1 MSQISDNNKRIAKNT
16 VYLYFRMLIMVLV
29 SLYTSRIILKTLGVS
44 DFGVYNVMGGII
56 GMLGYVNTL
65 LSGGTSRF
73 LTIGLGKKDM
83 TRLKLIFSTSFT
95 LCVASSLL
103 ILLLGETIGLWFVNT
118 QLNIA
123 PARMEAANWVY
134 QCALFSSAL
143 TVIQTIF
150 TASIISHEKMSIYAY
165 MSILDVIFK
174 LSIVFILLW
183 FNFDKLKLYAL
194 LMFIVNV
201 IVFSVYYL
209 YCKLNFEEIKVKLSF
224 NKELFKEMFSYSS
237 WNMVGGF
244 SNVLNNYGINVLL
257 NIFFGTIVNASRGVA
272 LQVNNL
278 VQQFYSNFQM
288 ASRPQIMKYYA
299 QGKIVDMTSL
309 IINNSKY
316 CSLILLCPIIPIFIY
331 VDKLLYIWLGQ
342 VPEYSASF
350 VRITLIF
357 TFLSSIDAP
366 VGMGIHAVGKMKLP
380 NCTTAIVNLLIFPL
394 IYLII
399 KLGAN
404 PVVSYSFIVTALPIN
419 LCIDLLILKSYI
431 GFPVMTFIRKVLI
444 SITYVAM
451 VGAILPIVVSYLLPD
466 TAAMTIIK
474 CIISAVYV
482 AIIIFFLGLS
492 ESMRDKVLIKL
503 KIKYKNKVK
512 SAKDD

>member
-1 MSQISDNNKRIAKNT
+1 MFFNINYMSQISDNNKRIAKNT
-16 VYLYFRMLIMVLV
+16 VYLYFRMLVTVLV
-29 SLYTSRIILKTLGVS
+29 SLYTSRIILKTLGIS
-44 DFGVYNVMGGII
+44 DFGVCNVMGGII
-56 GMLGYVNTL
+56 GMLGYVNSL
-65 LSGGTSRF
+65 LAGGTSRF
-73 LTIGLGKKDM
+73 LTIELGKNDLP
-83 TRLKLIFSTSFT
+83 RLKLTFSTSFT

-118 QLNIA
+118 QLNIDS
-123 PARMEAANWVY
+123 ARMEAANWVY

-143 TVIQTIF
+143 TVIQTVF

-165 MSILDVIFK
+165 MSILDVVFK
-174 LSIVFILLW
+174 LGIVFMLLW
-183 FNFDKLKLYAL
+183 FDYDKLKLYAL
-194 LMFIVNV
+194 LMFIVNA
-201 IVFSVYYL
+201 IVFIVYYL
-209 YCKLNFEEIKVKLSF
+209 YCKLNFEEISTSIALD
-224 NKELFKEMFSYSS
+224 KELFNKMFSYSS

-244 SNVLNNYGINVLL
+244 SNVLNNYGINILL

-299 QGKIVDMTSL
+299 QGKIADMSNL
-309 IINNSKY
+309 IVNNSKY

-331 VDKLLYIWLGQ
+331 VDQLLHIWLDQ
-342 VPEYSASF
+342 VPEYSSSF

-394 IYLII
+394 VYLII

-404 PVVSYSFIVTALPIN
+404 PVVSYSFIITALPIN
-419 LCIDLLILKSYI
+419 LCIDLLILRSYT
-431 GFPVMTFIRKVLI
+431 GFSVMTFMRKVLFP
-444 SITYVAM
+444 ITYIAL
-451 VGAILPIVVSYLLPD
+451 VGTIIPIVVSYLLPD
-466 TAAMTIIK
+466 TTAMTIIK
-474 CIISAVYV
+474 CIISAIYV
-482 AIIIFFLGLS
+482 AVIIFFLGIS
-492 ESMRDKVLIKL
+492 ESIRKKILIKL
-503 KIKYKNKVK
+503 KFKYKN
-512 SAKDD
+512 

>member
-1 MSQISDNNKRIAKNT
+1 MSNQTSDNNKRIAKNT
-16 VYLYFRMLIMVLV
+16 VYLYFRMMVTVLV
-29 SLYTSRIILKTLGVS
+29 SLYTSRVILKTLGVS

-73 LTIGLGKKDM
+73 LTIGLGKNDM
-83 TRLKLIFSTSFT
+83 PRLKLIFSTSFT
-95 LCVASSLL
+95 LCVASAVL

-118 QLNIA
+118 QLNID

-143 TVIQTIF
+143 TVIQTMF

-165 MSILDVIFK
+165 MSILDVVFK
-174 LSIVFILLW
+174 LGIVFMLLW
-183 FNFDKLKLYAL
+183 FDFDKLKLYAL
-194 LMFIVNV
+194 LMFVVNV

-209 YCKLNFEEIKVKLSF
+209 YCKLSFEEIKTSLSL
-224 NKELFKEMFSYSS
+224 NRELFKEMFSYSS
-237 WNMVGGF
+237 WNMIGGF
-244 SNVLNNYGINVLL
+244 SGVLNNYGINILL

-288 ASRPQIMKYYA
+288 ASQPQIMKYYA
-299 QGKIVDMTSL
+299 QGKIADMSHL
-309 IINNSKY
+309 IVNNSKY

-342 VPEYSASF
+342 VPEYSSSF
-350 VRITLIF
+350 VRITLIY
-357 TFLSSIDAP
+357 TFLCSIDAP

-380 NCTTAIVNLLIFPL
+380 NCTTAIVNFLNFP
-394 IYLII
+394 IVYLVI

-404 PVVSYSFIVTALPIN
+404 PIVSYCFTLTALPIN
-419 LCIDLLILKSYI
+419 ICIDLFILKRYTGFAVTDFVRKALIPIAYI
-431 GFPVMTFIRKVLI
+431 AII
-444 SITYVAM
+444 
-451 VGAILPIVVSYLLPD
+451 GAVLPIAISYFLPD
-466 TAAMTIIK
+466 TIIITILK
-474 CIISAVYV
+474 CVISAIYV
-482 AIIIFFLGLS
+482 AVVIFFLGLS
-492 ESMRDKVLIKL
+492 ERMRNKVLIKL
-503 KIKYKNKVK
+503 KIKHENN
-512 SAKDD
+512 